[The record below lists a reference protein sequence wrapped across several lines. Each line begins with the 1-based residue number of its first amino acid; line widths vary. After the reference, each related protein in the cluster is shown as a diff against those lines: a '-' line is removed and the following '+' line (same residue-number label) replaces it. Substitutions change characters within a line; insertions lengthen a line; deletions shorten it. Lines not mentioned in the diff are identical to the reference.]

1 MLMKKLFTFLLMIVS
16 FSSFAQD
23 TLSYK
28 SYRSVWSIVPRFG
41 VGDKQTRS
49 AFTTYGSIGL
59 RREFSLGKLISLN
72 ATASYSSA
80 YGRYGNPN
88 LNVLA
93 AGAGVTLY
101 PFYLANI
108 IVGKIFPNQ
117 KRNEN
122 DYKDFYFDETV
133 EVNLN
138 DSRYGTAGN
147 IIVPRFEF
155 NLGRYTL
162 GKMSFL
168 SPKLGLYFLLLEQ
181 PLKSN
186 NLNNYSFFYLGAAI
200 GFNPKPKT
208 R

>member
-1 MLMKKLFTFLLMIVS
+1 MKKIVTIILLF
-16 FSSFAQD
+16 FSLQSFAQD
-23 TLSYK
+23 SLSYK
-28 SYRSVWSIVPRFG
+28 SYRSTWSIIPRFG

-49 AFTTYGSIGL
+49 NFTTYGSIGL

-80 YGRYGNPN
+80 YGRYGNSN

-101 PFYLANI
+101 PFWLANI

-122 DYKDFYFDETV
+122 DYKDFYFDETI

-162 GKMSFL
+162 DKMLFL

-200 GFNPKPKT
+200 GLNPKTKK
-208 R
+208 